1 MHGIFSTLQIVSN
14 STILQVI
21 TTYATLGSDF
31 SKATQAT
38 RHGSRFAEQF
48 CPLLSVNWWRVVL
61 DESHTVKCNFD
72 VYVIGKNWERTLRF
86 YLFSQMPLVFIIMCS
101 IDCLFLECLC
111 NLTHF
116 TVDSSPFSFFLG

>member
-48 CPLLSVNWWRVVL
+48 CPLLSGNWWKVVL
-61 DESHTVKCNFD
+61 DESHTVKCKLD
-72 VYVIGKNWERTLRF
+72 VNVIGKNWQRTLRPKCPW
-86 YLFSQMPLVFIIMCS
+86 FSLSCVQF
-101 IDCLFLECLC
+101 FLECLC